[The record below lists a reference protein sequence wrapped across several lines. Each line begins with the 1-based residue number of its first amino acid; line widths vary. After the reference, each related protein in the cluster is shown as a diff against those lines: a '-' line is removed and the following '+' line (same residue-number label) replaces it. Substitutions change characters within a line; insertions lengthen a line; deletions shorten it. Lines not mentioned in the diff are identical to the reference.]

1 MKHPITP
8 EYLENAPKK
17 LIRLYEDFEAD
28 VLADICRR
36 LAQSGTVTESALEQ
50 IRVMQRQGKTAEA
63 IQKKLEKLLNISRK
77 ELDELFQDAVERN
90 EEYLKTSLTK
100 ADIIRVDEQW
110 RLSLQAQND
119 AIRRQTEEAF
129 INLTQSM
136 GFAIREGAGVR
147 FLGIAETYQ
156 RILDRAALEVSTGA
170 MDYNTVI
177 RRSVRELAD
186 SGIVMV
192 NYASGWRNRAD
203 VAVRRAV
210 MTGVTQ
216 ISAQYSEKSAELLDT
231 PLREVSA
238 HRGARDVDGPK
249 GWENHKKWQ
258 GKVYAMGE
266 HPRYPNIYDV
276 CGLGDVTGLEGANCR
291 HMHFP
296 FVEGVSE
303 RTYTDQQ
310 LESLDPPPF
319 AYQGR
324 EYTAYEATQKQR
336 QLETAIRAQ
345 KRRVLAFESAG
356 EEQDAQDAKT
366 RLKRLE
372 SEYRAFSKAAGLPEQ
387 FERAR
392 IN

>member
-1 MKHPITP
+1 MKYPITP

-28 VLADICRR
+28 ILADIFRR

-63 IQKKLEKLLNISRK
+63 IQKKLEKLLNMSRK

-110 RLSLQAQND
+110 RPALQAQND

-129 INLTQSM
+129 VNLTQSM

-216 ISAQYSEKSAELLDT
+216 ISAQYSEKSAELLGT

-238 HRGARDVDGPK
+238 HRGA
-249 GWENHKKWQ
+249 
-258 GKVYAMGE
+258 MGY

-276 CGLGDVTGLEGANCR
+276 CGLGDVAGLEGANCR

-303 RTYTDQQ
+303 RTYTDEQ
-310 LESLDPPPF
+310 LEALDPPPF

-336 QLETAIRAQ
+336 QMETAIRAQ

-372 SEYRAFSKAAGLPEQ
+372 SEYRAFSQAAGLPEQ

>member
-1 MKHPITP
+1 MKYPITP

-63 IQKKLEKLLNISRK
+63 IQKKLEKLLNMSRK

-110 RLSLQAQND
+110 RPALQAQND

-129 INLTQSM
+129 VNLTQSM

-310 LESLDPPPF
+310 LAAIDPPPF

-356 EEQDAQDAKT
+356 EEQDTQDAKT

>member
-1 MKHPITP
+1 MKYPITP

-63 IQKKLEKLLNISRK
+63 IQKKLEKLLNMSRK

-110 RLSLQAQND
+110 RPALQAQND

-129 INLTQSM
+129 VNLTQSM

-147 FLGIAETYQ
+147 FLGIAETYR

-192 NYASGWRNRAD
+192 NYTSGWRNRAD

-216 ISAQYSEKSAELLDT
+216 ISAQYSEKSAELLGT

-303 RTYTDQQ
+303 RTYTDEQ
-310 LESLDPPPF
+310 LEALDPPPF
-319 AYQGR
+319 TYQGR

-356 EEQDAQDAKT
+356 VEQDAQDAKT

-372 SEYRAFSKAAGLPEQ
+372 SEYRAFSQAAGLPEQ

-392 IN
+392 IH

>member
-1 MKHPITP
+1 MKYPITP

-36 LAQSGTVTESALEQ
+36 LSQSGTVTESALEQ

-63 IQKKLEKLLNISRK
+63 IQKKLEKLLNMSRK

-119 AIRRQTEEAF
+119 AIWRQTEEAF
-129 INLTQSM
+129 VNLTQSM

-310 LESLDPPPF
+310 LEAIDPPPF

-345 KRRVLAFESAG
+345 KRRVLAFKSAG

>member
-1 MKHPITP
+1 MKYPITP

-28 VLADICRR
+28 ILADICRR

-63 IQKKLEKLLNISRK
+63 IQKKLEKLLNMSRK

-110 RLSLQAQND
+110 RPALQAQND

-129 INLTQSM
+129 VNLTQSM

-156 RILDRAALEVSTGA
+156 RIMDRAALEVSTGA

-216 ISAQYSEKSAELLDT
+216 ISAQYSEKSAELLGT

-266 HPRYPNIYDV
+266 HPSYPNIYDV

-303 RTYTDQQ
+303 RTYTDEQ
-310 LESLDPPPF
+310 LEALDPPPF
-319 AYQGR
+319 TYQGR

-356 EEQDAQDAKT
+356 VEQDAQDAKT

-372 SEYRAFSKAAGLPEQ
+372 SEYRAFSQAAGLPEQ

-392 IN
+392 IH

>member
-1 MKHPITP
+1 MKYPITP

-63 IQKKLEKLLNISRK
+63 IQKKLEKLLDMSRK

-110 RLSLQAQND
+110 RPALQAQND

-129 INLTQSM
+129 VNLTQSM

-216 ISAQYSEKSAELLDT
+216 ISAQYSEKSAELLNT

-266 HPRYPNIYDV
+266 HPSYPNIYDV

-303 RTYTDQQ
+303 RTYTDEQ
-310 LESLDPPPF
+310 LEALDPPPF
-319 AYQGR
+319 TYQGR

-356 EEQDAQDAKT
+356 VEQDAQDAKT

-372 SEYRAFSKAAGLPEQ
+372 SEYRAFSQAAGLPEQ

-392 IN
+392 IH

>member
-1 MKHPITP
+1 MKYPITP

-63 IQKKLEKLLNISRK
+63 IQKKLEKLLSISRK

-90 EEYLKTSLTK
+90 EEYLKTSLSK

-129 INLTQSM
+129 VNLTQSM

-310 LESLDPPPF
+310 LEAIDPPPF

-372 SEYRAFSKAAGLPEQ
+372 SEYRAFSKAANLPEQ

>member
-1 MKHPITP
+1 MKYPITP

-50 IRVMQRQGKTAEA
+50 IRVMQRQGKTAEF
-63 IQKKLEKLLNISRK
+63 IQKRMRQLLNMSRK

-147 FLGIAETYQ
+147 FWGIAETYQ

-303 RTYTDQQ
+303 RTYTDEQ
-310 LESLDPPPF
+310 LAAIDPPPF

>member
-1 MKHPITP
+1 MKYPITP

-63 IQKKLEKLLNISRK
+63 IQKKLEKLLNMSRK

-147 FLGIAETYQ
+147 FWGIAETYQ

-238 HRGARDVDGPK
+238 HRGARDVDGPN

-303 RTYTDQQ
+303 RTYTDEQ
-310 LESLDPPPF
+310 LAALDPPPF

-345 KRRVLAFESAG
+345 KRRALAFESAG

>member
-1 MKHPITP
+1 MKYPITP

-50 IRVMQRQGKTAEA
+50 IRVMQRQGKTAEF
-63 IQKKLEKLLNISRK
+63 IQKRMRQLLNMSRK

-310 LESLDPPPF
+310 LEAIDPPPF

-372 SEYRAFSKAAGLPEQ
+372 SEYRAFSKASGLPEQ

>member
-1 MKHPITP
+1 
-8 EYLENAPKK
+8 
-17 LIRLYEDFEAD
+17 
-28 VLADICRR
+28 
-36 LAQSGTVTESALEQ
+36 
-50 IRVMQRQGKTAEA
+50 
-63 IQKKLEKLLNISRK
+63 
-77 ELDELFQDAVERN
+77 
-90 EEYLKTSLTK
+90 
-100 ADIIRVDEQW
+100 
-110 RLSLQAQND
+110 
-119 AIRRQTEEAF
+119 
-129 INLTQSM
+129 
-136 GFAIREGAGVR
+136 
-147 FLGIAETYQ
+147 
-156 RILDRAALEVSTGA
+156 
-170 MDYNTVI
+170 
-177 RRSVRELAD
+177 
-186 SGIVMV
+186 MV

-216 ISAQYSEKSAELLDT
+216 ISAQYSEKSAELLGT

-303 RTYTDQQ
+303 RTYTDEQ
-310 LESLDPPPF
+310 LAALDPPPF

>member
-1 MKHPITP
+1 MKYPITP

-17 LIRLYEDFEAD
+17 LIRLYENFEAD

-63 IQKKLEKLLNISRK
+63 IQKKLEKLLNMSRK
-77 ELDELFQDAVERN
+77 ELDKLFQDAVKRN

-110 RLSLQAQND
+110 RPALQAQND
-119 AIRRQTEEAF
+119 AIRRQTEEVF
-129 INLTQSM
+129 VNLTQSM

-238 HRGARDVDGPK
+238 HRGARDVDGPN

-310 LESLDPPPF
+310 LEAIDPPPF

-372 SEYRAFSKAAGLPEQ
+372 SEYRAFSQAAGLPEQ

>member
-1 MKHPITP
+1 MKYPITP

-63 IQKKLEKLLNISRK
+63 IQKKLEKLLNMSRK
-77 ELDELFQDAVERN
+77 ELDALFQDAVERN

-110 RLSLQAQND
+110 RPALQAQND

-129 INLTQSM
+129 VNLTQSM
-136 GFAIREGAGVR
+136 GFAIRDGAGVR

-216 ISAQYSEKSAELLDT
+216 ISAQYSEKSAELLGT

-303 RTYTDQQ
+303 RTYTDEQ
-310 LESLDPPPF
+310 LETIDPPPF

-324 EYTAYEATQKQR
+324 KYTAYEATQKQR

-372 SEYRAFSKAAGLPEQ
+372 SEYRAFSQAAGLPEQ

>member
-1 MKHPITP
+1 MKYPITP

-36 LAQSGTVTESALEQ
+36 LAQSGTMTESALEQ

-63 IQKKLEKLLNISRK
+63 IQKKLEKLLNMSRK

-90 EEYLKTSLTK
+90 EEYLKASLTK

-110 RLSLQAQND
+110 RPALQAQND

-129 INLTQSM
+129 VNLTQSM

-216 ISAQYSEKSAELLDT
+216 ISAQYSEKSAELLGT

-266 HPRYPNIYDV
+266 HPSYPNIYDV

-303 RTYTDQQ
+303 RAYTDEQ
-310 LESLDPPPF
+310 LEALDPPPF
-319 AYQGR
+319 TYQGR

-356 EEQDAQDAKT
+356 EEQAAQDAKT

-372 SEYRAFSKAAGLPEQ
+372 SEYRAFSQAAGLPEQ

>member
-1 MKHPITP
+1 MKYPITP

-28 VLADICRR
+28 ILADICRR

-50 IRVMQRQGKTAEA
+50 IRVMQRQGKTAEF
-63 IQKKLEKLLNISRK
+63 IQKRMRQLLNISRK

-110 RLSLQAQND
+110 RPALQAQND

-129 INLTQSM
+129 VNLTQSM

-216 ISAQYSEKSAELLDT
+216 ISAQYSEMSAELLDT

-238 HRGARDVDGPK
+238 HRGARDVDGPN

-258 GKVYAMGE
+258 GKVYAMGY

-310 LESLDPPPF
+310 LANIDPPPF
-319 AYQGR
+319 TYHGR
-324 EYTAYEATQKQR
+324 KYTAYEATQKQR

-356 EEQDAQDAKT
+356 VEQDAQDAKT

-372 SEYRAFSKAAGLPEQ
+372 SEYRAFSQAAGLPEQ

>member
-1 MKHPITP
+1 MKYPITP

-36 LAQSGTVTESALEQ
+36 LSQSGTVTESALEQ

-63 IQKKLEKLLNISRK
+63 IQKKLEKLLNMSRK

-238 HRGARDVDGPK
+238 HRGARDVDGPN

-310 LESLDPPPF
+310 LEAIDPPPF

>member
-1 MKHPITP
+1 MKYPITP

-28 VLADICRR
+28 ILADICRR

-50 IRVMQRQGKTAEA
+50 IRVMQRQGKTAEF
-63 IQKKLEKLLNISRK
+63 IQKRMRQLLNMSRK

-119 AIRRQTEEAF
+119 AIRRQTEEVF
-129 INLTQSM
+129 VNLTQSM

-238 HRGARDVDGPK
+238 HRGARDVDGPN

-303 RTYTDQQ
+303 RAYTDEQ
-310 LESLDPPPF
+310 LEALDPPPF

-372 SEYRAFSKAAGLPEQ
+372 SEYRAFSQAAGLPEQ

>member
-1 MKHPITP
+1 MKYPITP

-50 IRVMQRQGKTAEA
+50 IRVMQRQGKTAEF
-63 IQKKLEKLLNISRK
+63 IQKRMRQLLNMSRK

-147 FLGIAETYQ
+147 FWGIAETYQ

-210 MTGVTQ
+210 MTGVSQ
-216 ISAQYSEKSAELLDT
+216 ISAQYSEKSAELLGT

-303 RTYTDQQ
+303 RTYTDEQ
-310 LESLDPPPF
+310 LEALDPPPF

-356 EEQDAQDAKT
+356 VEQDAQDAKT

-372 SEYRAFSKAAGLPEQ
+372 SEYRAFSQAAGLPEQ

>member
-1 MKHPITP
+1 MKYPITP

-28 VLADICRR
+28 ILADICRR

-50 IRVMQRQGKTAEA
+50 IRVMQRQGKSAEA
-63 IQKKLEKLLNISRK
+63 IQKKLEKLLNMSRK

-110 RLSLQAQND
+110 RPALQSQND

-129 INLTQSM
+129 VNLTQSM

-216 ISAQYSEKSAELLDT
+216 ISAQYSEKSAELLGT

-266 HPRYPNIYDV
+266 HPIYPNIYDV

-303 RTYTDQQ
+303 RTYTDEQ
-310 LESLDPPPF
+310 LEALDPPPF
-319 AYQGR
+319 TYQGR

-356 EEQDAQDAKT
+356 VEQDAQDAKT

-372 SEYRAFSKAAGLPEQ
+372 SEYRAFSQAAGLPEQ

-392 IN
+392 IH

>member
-1 MKHPITP
+1 MKYPITP

-36 LAQSGTVTESALEQ
+36 LSQSGTVTESALEQ

-63 IQKKLEKLLNISRK
+63 IQKKLEKLLNMSRK

-119 AIRRQTEEAF
+119 AIWRQTEEAF
-129 INLTQSM
+129 VNLTQSM

-310 LESLDPPPF
+310 LEAIDPPPF

-372 SEYRAFSKAAGLPEQ
+372 SEYRAFSQAAVLPEQ

>member
-1 MKHPITP
+1 MKYPITP

-129 INLTQSM
+129 VNLTQSM

-303 RTYTDQQ
+303 RTYTDEQ
-310 LESLDPPPF
+310 LAALDPPPF

-356 EEQDAQDAKT
+356 EEQDTQDAKT